1 MSERGLDDRRRA
13 LTGPRALRRAGWQLG
28 EHDSW
33 HKFTNFELGTRVPL
47 IMRAPWL
54 TASIGKRTSLFAEL
68 IDVSRRTPLLAVE
81 QAARR

>member
-1 MSERGLDDRRRA
+1 
-13 LTGPRALRRAGWQLG
+13 
-28 EHDSW
+28 
-33 HKFTNFELGTRVPL
+33 
-47 IMRAPWL
+47 MRAPWL